1 MPVTD
6 RVSVAGYVMVSVQF
20 YNPYAAIPAVAERRG
35 SGKPIPW
42 IFRILFVILLF
53 FYIYNR
59 PGRAAYAFGILL

>member
-1 MPVTD
+1 
-6 RVSVAGYVMVSVQF
+6 MVSVQF
-20 YNPYAAIPAVAERRG
+20 YNPYAAIPAIAERRG

-53 FYIYNR
+53 FYIDNRPGARCLCLYNR